1 MACTEYRFGLAVTVG
16 EEESE
21 IVSLEETVMTNI
33 DTDVIFTPPNI
44 QMNISSHSVQ
54 LTWDHRKCITG
65 YRIRLCSLA
74 TVQCYEAQEV
84 MVTSDRGHQVSH
96 TIGELEPCSEY
107 SLSVHPSTA
116 DGELDSA
123 SLSVV
128 TRPPPPR
135 PPAQVEV
142 GLNTR
147 GDKVDI
153 TWSKVQCATGYR

>member
-33 DTDVIFTPPNI
+33 DSDVIFTPPNI

>member
-33 DTDVIFTPPNI
+33 DSDVIFTPPNI
-44 QMNISSHSVQ
+44 KMNVSSHSVQ

-84 MVTSDRGHQVSH
+84 VTSDRGHVTH
-96 TIGELEPCSEY
+96 TISELEPCSEY

-116 DGELDSA
+116 EGELDSA

>member
-33 DTDVIFTPPNI
+33 DNDVIFTPPNI

>member
-33 DTDVIFTPPNI
+33 DSDVIFTPPNI
-44 QMNISSHSVQ
+44 QMNVSSHSVQ

-96 TIGELEPCSEY
+96 TISELEPCSEY